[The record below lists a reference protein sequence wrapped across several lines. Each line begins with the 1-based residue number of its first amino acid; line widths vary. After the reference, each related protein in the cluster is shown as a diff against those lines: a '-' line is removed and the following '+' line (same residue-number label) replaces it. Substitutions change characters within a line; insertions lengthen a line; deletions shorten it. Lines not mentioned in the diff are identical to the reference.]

1 MSRFC
6 LFLTLFLCSNIIF
19 SQQKKEDDFDI
30 NYNESKVPS
39 YQLPELQETTDGQKV
54 ETVKAWENQRRPEI
68 LALFSN
74 LVYGIIP
81 VPNDPIQV
89 GYTTIKENSNF
100 LNGKGTRKDIIIKL
114 KNSKG
119 EVEMKVLLVVPNEY
133 EKPVSAFMMISFD
146 ASDSEKLQLSNRN
159 NGRFNNGW
167 PIEQLLDSGYA
178 FVSVYH
184 QDLVKHN
191 DVDFNSGIHP
201 LFYMENQ
208 SFPKSNEWGVLAACG
223 YGASIALD
231 YLETVENV
239 DHEKIAVMGHSKLGK
254 AALWVAA
261 RDQRFAMAI
270 SANSGCAG
278 AALWRRK
285 YGETLQKMCTR
296 FPYWLCYNA
305 QKFIGREED
314 LPVDQ
319 HMLLALM
326 APRPVYVASAE
337 KDNWADPKGEFLSA
351 YHASPIYQLYGKKGM
366 ESIENP
372 EKNKAYLHQDVGF
385 HLRDGGHYIADYDWH
400 RFIDFANY
408 HFK

>member
-1 MSRFC
+1 MSKSY
-6 LFLTLFLCSNIIF
+6 LVIIIGLYANF
-19 SQQKKEDDFDI
+19 VLAQQKKENDFDI
-30 NYNESKVPS
+30 NYDESKVPA
-39 YQLPELQETTDGQKV
+39 YQLPKLLETSTGQKV
-54 ETVKAWENQRRPEI
+54 ETIKQWENQRRPEI
-68 LALFSN
+68 MSLFSN
-74 LVYGIIP
+74 LVYGQIP
-81 VPNDPIQV
+81 VPIDPIKV
-89 GYTTIKENSNF
+89 SYTILNEDAAF
-100 LNGKGTRKDIIIKL
+100 LGGKGIRKNVEIKL
-114 KNSKG
+114 QNAKG
-119 EVEMKVLLVVPNEY
+119 EVRMNILVVLPNNLD
-133 EKPVSAFMMISFD
+133 KPAPAFMMISFD
-146 ASDSEKLQLSNRN
+146 ASDSEKLQLSKNG

-178 FVSVYH
+178 FISVDH
-184 QDLVKHN
+184 ESLADHN
-191 DVDFNSGIHP
+191 EVDFNSGIFP

-223 YGASIALD
+223 YGASLALD
-231 YLETVENV
+231 YLETEAVIN
-239 DHEKIAVMGHSKLGK
+239 HEKIVVLGHSKLGK
-254 AALWVAA
+254 AALWAAA

-319 HMLLALM
+319 HMLLVLM

-337 KDNWADPKGEFLSA
+337 KDYWADPRGEFLSA
-351 YHASPIYQLYGKKGM
+351 YHASPAYQLYGKKGL
-366 ESIENP
+366 ESIETP
-372 EKNKAYLHQDVGF
+372 EKNKAYLEQEIGY